1 MSTTSTNIKPSV
13 AGPGEGEAYWFFG
26 TLTTIKGSSESTG
39 GRVAVTENLAPRG
52 AGSPLHIHTNED
64 EWFYVIDGELT
75 LWVDELGEVEAVAC
89 DCGHGFVTV
98 RIEGFE
104 PVLAVV

>member
-1 MSTTSTNIKPSV
+1 MFQVEVICSD
-13 AGPGEGEAYWFFG
+13 
-26 TLTTIKGSSESTG
+26 
-39 GRVAVTENLAPRG
+39 PRCD
-52 AGSPLHIHTNED
+52 A
-64 EWFYVIDGELT
+64 ELT

-104 PVLAVV
+104 PLLLAA